1 MQANLGLNYVSFAV
15 IMPLILI
22 AVVVLIIFIIKS
34 KGSLWKRISLIVGSF
49 FTLIGFTF
57 VLLGVYFYLS
67 PTFANSFRFYAY
79 TAFAPTYATFVP
91 TYTAV
96 ATNSNPF
103 TQSDG
108 YIGRI
113 LMMRDVM
120 RTNGQL
126 TVLDHPNASVATV
139 VSLFVPGQYIQGQLM
154 DNVLSIPEDTS
165 GSLPSVTKT
174 SLWWALTRDLG
185 RVNYPAAQ

>member
-1 MQANLGLNYVSFAV
+1 MQANLGLNYVSIAV

-22 AVVVLIIFIIKS
+22 AAVVLIIFIIKS

-49 FTLIGFTF
+49 FTLVGFTF
-57 VLLGVYFYLS
+57 VLLGIYFYLS

-79 TAFAPTYATFVP
+79 TA
-91 TYTAV
+91 V
-96 ATNSNPF
+96 AQNSNPF
-103 TQSDG
+103 TESDG
-108 YIGRI
+108 YIGRV
-113 LMMRDVM
+113 LMIRDVM

-126 TVLDHPNASVATV
+126 TVLNHPNPSAATA
-139 VSLFVPGQYIQGQLM
+139 VSLFVPGQYIQGQLQ
-154 DNVLSIPEDTS
+154 DSVLSIPKDSPE
-165 GSLPSVTKT
+165 SVTKT